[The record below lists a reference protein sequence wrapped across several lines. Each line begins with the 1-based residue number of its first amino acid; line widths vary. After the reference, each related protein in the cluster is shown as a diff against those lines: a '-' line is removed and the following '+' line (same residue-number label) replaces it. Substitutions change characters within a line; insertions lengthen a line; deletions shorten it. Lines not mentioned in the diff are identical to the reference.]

1 MFFKKKKQNTEQ
13 NNNEKLFIELTELKQ
28 KYEGLIQQ
36 LKDKNR
42 AADELLKKLK
52 ILNNVDDG
60 K

>member
-13 NNNEKLFIELTELKQ
+13 TNNEELFIKLTELKQ
-28 KYEGLIQQ
+28 KYEALIKQ

-52 ILNNVDDG
+52 MLTNEDDG